1 MSTQDKL
8 STGQPTYYLTHP
20 DFGTKK
26 VTREE
31 WIAEESRQGF
41 RSKFGPGHPA
51 TGGFSAGG
59 VSGSIRYEVVEEDEA
74 PSSPSE

>member
-8 STGQPTYYLTHP
+8 GTRQPTYYLKHP

-26 VTREE
+26 VTQEE
-31 WIAEESRQGF
+31 WIADELRQGF

-51 TGGFSAGG
+51 TGGFS
-59 VSGSIRYEVVEEDEA
+59 SGLISGHIRYDVVEEDEA
-74 PSSPSE
+74 PPSPSE

>member
-1 MSTQDKL
+1 MSQN
-8 STGQPTYYLTHP
+8 STDTRTPTYYLTHP
-20 DFGTKK
+20 AFGTKK
-26 VTREE
+26 VTKEE

-74 PSSPSE
+74 PSSASE